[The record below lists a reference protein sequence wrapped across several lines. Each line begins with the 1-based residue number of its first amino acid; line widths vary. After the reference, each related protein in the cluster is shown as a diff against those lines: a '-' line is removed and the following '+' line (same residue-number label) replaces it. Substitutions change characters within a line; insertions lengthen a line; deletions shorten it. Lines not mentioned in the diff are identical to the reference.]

1 MKKTNLDKLL
11 DRYVT
16 GRVTEAERK
25 KIEAWLDVKKTE
37 EGKDMVLDEA
47 DEERL
52 FRKITSDMDNVREI
66 QSFRP
71 SVGLNHP
78 IFKKTWLRI
87 AATILLLM
95 ACTYTI
101 RLIMLKDKSPAV
113 FVATNNI
120 EREILADGSIVW
132 LHKSSELTFVESAD
146 GKRLATLR
154 GEGLFEVAK
163 DPTRPFVISCGDAKV
178 RVVGTSFNLKSDEAG
193 IELKVLTG
201 KVHVST
207 ISDATGVEVIPN
219 ETAVFR
225 PEVGLKKRTMD
236 EREVKAVTANTE
248 YDMAF
253 KNTAL
258 KTVILRIERKFSVEV
273 ILENSEMNHC
283 HITADLTDHSLDG
296 TMEMLRELLD
306 IEYSLEKNTVT
317 IRGKGCN

>member
-1 MKKTNLDKLL
+1 
-11 DRYVT
+11 
-16 GRVTEAERK
+16 
-25 KIEAWLDVKKTE
+25 
-37 EGKDMVLDEA
+37 
-47 DEERL
+47 
-52 FRKITSDMDNVREI
+52 
-66 QSFRP
+66 
-71 SVGLNHP
+71 
-78 IFKKTWLRI
+78 
-87 AATILLLM
+87 M